1 MQAALS
7 GAVVVC
13 LLLPLLLTL
22 RARPDA
28 LPPWLDPAAPGL
40 APLRAE
46 LEAAEA
52 DVGAVLLRHFRSRPA
67 PAAGVVRPVNR
78 DQARLVAAEVRG
90 GRFAFLG
97 RPAVALP
104 ADLAWDED
112 PYGLRSWNWS
122 LHVMA
127 YVADLAAVSRETGD
141 TALLERAEALVLD
154 WIGDHPPDR
163 ADDGQHGMAWD
174 DHATALRARH
184 WLSFWETW
192 VRSPL
197 ATPEKVLT
205 VLGAIA
211 AHATRLADP
220 AFYTRQHNHGI
231 DQDLTLVSIAAWFPE
246 LRGAERWFRL
256 AVQRLRAQ
264 VEAVVSPR
272 GVTLEHS
279 PAYHYHMLTS
289 RLQPL
294 HELFA
299 ANPQWPQR
307 LDLDAVLGG
316 MADFLAWNLTPGNHL
331 PPIGDTDPH
340 PRLTL
345 GSPLRPAAQRSPLL
359 RYALTEGREGT
370 PGGPFMLY
378 RDEGYAFFRDT
389 WAPLDGHGAAFH
401 VVFTAAA
408 HAGRGHKQW
417 DDLSFVLH
425 AFGAPLLVD
434 AGAYS
439 YDAADPARRY
449 VVGTGAHNTVVVD
462 DVGFEGW
469 TARIEAGLDGE
480 GFAAVRASHANYPGW
495 RHRRTLV
502 HLRPHRLVVVDDVV
516 PTGSRAGVVEHTFDQ
531 LFHLAPHLDAAADP
545 AQAGVVV
552 ARDAGG
558 AAKLRIRQLV
568 EPERP
573 VTIVRGATQPLQGWV
588 TKAHGELEPA
598 SVVATQA
605 RGRQARFVTVITAL
619 AETSA
624 ASPPDPV
631 IAVAQ
636 GDEVILVETTA
647 PGRELRIGV
656 GDELAVEL
664 RERL

>member
-1 MQAALS
+1 MS

-13 LLLPLLLTL
+13 LLLALLLSL
-22 RARPDA
+22 RLRPGA

-40 APLRAE
+40 AALRAE
-46 LEAAEA
+46 LEAADA
-52 DVGAVLLRHFRSRPA
+52 NVGAVLLRHFRSRPA
-67 PAAGVVRPVNR
+67 PANGVVRAVNR
-78 DQARLVAAEVRG
+78 EQARRVAADVRH

-97 RPAVALP
+97 KPAVALP

-112 PYGLRSWNWS
+112 PYGMRSWNWS

-127 YVADLAAVSRETGD
+127 YVADLVAVAGETGD
-141 TALLERAEALVLD
+141 AALLERAEALVLD
-154 WIGDHPPDR
+154 WIEDHPPDHAGDAR
-163 ADDGQHGMAWD
+163 HGMAWD

-184 WLSFWETW
+184 WLSFWEAW

-197 ATPEKVLT
+197 ATPDELVS

-211 AHATRLADP
+211 AHARKLADP
-220 AFYTRQHNHGI
+220 AFYTLRHNHGI
-231 DQDLTLVSIAAWFPE
+231 DQDLTLLSIAAWFPE
-246 LRGAERWFRL
+246 LHDSERWLHL
-256 AVQRLRAQ
+256 AVTRLRAQ
-264 VEAVVSPR
+264 VDAVVSPR

-279 PAYHYHMLTS
+279 AAYHYHMLTS
-289 RLQPL
+289 RLQRL

-299 ANPQWPQR
+299 ANPQWPYR
-307 LDLDAVLGG
+307 LDLESLLAA
-316 MADFLAWNLTPGNHL
+316 MAEFLAWNLTPDNHL
-331 PPIGDTDPH
+331 PPIGDTNPH

-345 GSPLRPAAQRSPLL
+345 GSTLRPVAQRSALL
-359 RYALTEGREGT
+359 RYALTEGREGS
-370 PGGPFMLY
+370 PGGRFMLY

-389 WAPLDGHGAAFH
+389 WTPDGGYGAAFH
-401 VVFTAAA
+401 AVFTAAA
-408 HAGRGHKQW
+408 HAGLGHKQW

-434 AGAYS
+434 AGAHS

-449 VVGTGAHNTVVVD
+449 VVSAKAHNTVIVD

-469 TARIEAGLDGE
+469 TARIEAGVDGE
-480 GFAAVRASHANYPGW
+480 GFAAVRGAHANYPGW

-502 HLRPHRLVVVDDVV
+502 HLRPYRLVVVDDVA

-545 AQAGVVV
+545 AQPGVVV
-552 ARDAGG
+552 ARDATGE
-558 AAKLRIRQLV
+558 AKLQIRQLV

-573 VTIVRGATQPLQGWV
+573 VTVVRGAPQPLQGWV

-598 SVVATQA
+598 SVIATQA
-605 RGRQARFVTVITAL
+605 RGRRARFVTVITAL
-619 AETSA
+619 SDTSVD
-624 ASPPDPV
+624 SSPDPV
-631 IAVAQ
+631 IAVAE
-636 GDEVILVETTA
+636 GDEVVLAETTA

-656 GDELAVEL
+656 GVALAVEL
-664 RERL
+664 RPRP